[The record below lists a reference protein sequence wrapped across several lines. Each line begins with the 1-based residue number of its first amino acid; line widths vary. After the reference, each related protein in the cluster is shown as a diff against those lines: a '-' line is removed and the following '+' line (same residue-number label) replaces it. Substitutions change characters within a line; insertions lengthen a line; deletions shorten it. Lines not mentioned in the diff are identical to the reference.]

1 MEILG
6 MSPDTLII
14 TVIVILAFVAIFG
27 GSFYA
32 SRYQKAGPNEVLL
45 VSGRKYSYT
54 DHDGSRKQRGFKIV
68 RGGTFVWPVIE
79 KFDRLSLELLTL
91 DIITPEFYTK
101 RGVPVKVDGVAQIK
115 VKSDDISVA
124 TAAEQFLSKSVGDIM
139 GIAKLMM
146 AGHLRGIL
154 GTMTVEDLLAGHETF
169 AQQVA
174 NVTAA
179 DISNMGMTV
188 VSFTIRDISDSR
200 GYLEALGK
208 PQIAIVKRDAAIG
221 EAEAGRDSTIRS
233 AQANQEAQMGKL
245 AADTKIAEANRD
257 YQLKMAEYNM
267 ATSQAKAEADLA
279 YDLQKFKTE
288 QIVKKE
294 EVGVQLVEK
303 QAQIAVQEQEISRK
317 EKELAATVTKP
328 AEADRLRV
336 QTIADGEQYRLKA
349 TAAGQAEATRVTG
362 LAQADIVRAQG
373 EAQAAASKA
382 QGLAQA
388 EVIKA
393 TGDATAQ
400 AMNEKAAAWAKY
412 NEAAMI
418 EVLADKLPEIAKVV
432 FGPLAK
438 TDKITIVS
446 QDGTLGASKFSGDMA
461 NIASSMPAILKAL
474 TGADIS
480 QLLTKVP
487 GLGEV
492 KPLTAATPTAQPEQT
507 A

>member
-1 MEILG
+1 MDILG
-6 MSPDTLII
+6 MSSGAVIATTLIVLG
-14 TVIVILAFVAIFG
+14 VIAIMG

-45 VSGRKYSYT
+45 VSGRKYSFL
-54 DHDGSRKQRGFKIV
+54 DADGIRKPRGFKIV
-68 RGGTFVWPVIE
+68 HGGTFVWPVIE
-79 KFDRLSLELLTL
+79 KYSSLSLELLTL
-91 DIITPEFYTK
+91 DIVTPEFYTK

-115 VKSDDISVA
+115 VRSDDISIA
-124 TAAEQFLSKSVGDIM
+124 TAAEQFLTKSVGDIM

-154 GTMTVEDLLAGHETF
+154 GTMTVEDLLAGHEAF

-179 DISNMGMTV
+179 DLANMGLEV
-188 VSFTIRDISDSR
+188 ISFTIREISDSR

-208 PQIAIVKRDAAIG
+208 PQIASVKRDAAIG
-221 EAEAGRDSTIRS
+221 EAEASRDATIRS
-233 AQANQEAQMGKL
+233 AQANQEAQTGKL
-245 AADTKIAEANRD
+245 AADAKVAEANRD
-257 YQLKMAEYNM
+257 YQLKLAEYNM
-267 ATSQAKAEADLA
+267 ATQQAKAESDLA

-288 QIVKKE
+288 QAVKKE
-294 EVGVQLVEK
+294 EVGVELAEK
-303 QAQIAVQEQEISRK
+303 QAQIAVQEQEIARK
-317 EKELAATVTKP
+317 EKELQATVNKP

-336 QTIADGEQYRLKA
+336 QTMAEAEQFRLKA
-349 TAAGQAEATRVTG
+349 TAEGQAEATRATG
-362 LAQADIVRAQG
+362 LAQADVVRAQG
-373 EAQAAASKA
+373 EAQAASSKA

-393 TGDATAQ
+393 QGDATAE
-400 AMNEKAAAWAKY
+400 AMSHKAVAWAEY

-446 QDGTLGASKFSGDMA
+446 QDGTLGANKFSGDMA
-461 NIASSMPAILKAL
+461 NIAASMPAILKAL
-474 TGADIS
+474 TGADIA

-492 KPLTAATPTAQPEQT
+492 QAVTPPAAAPPA
-507 A
+507 ADV

>member
-1 MEILG
+1 MDIFG
-6 MSPDTLII
+6 MGSG
-14 TVIVILAFVAIFG
+14 TVIATTVVVLGIIAIMG

-32 SRYQKAGPNEVLL
+32 SRYQKAGPNERLL
-45 VSGRKYSYT
+45 VSGRKYPYI
-54 DHDGSRKQRGFKIV
+54 DADGTRKSRGFKIV
-68 RGGTFVWPVIE
+68 AGGTFVWPVIE
-79 KFDRLSLELLTL
+79 KYNSLSLELLTL
-91 DIITPEFYTK
+91 DIVTPEFYTK

-115 VKSDDISVA
+115 VRSDDVSIA
-124 TAAEQFLSKSVGDIM
+124 TAAEQFLSKSVGDVM

-154 GTMTVEDLLAGHETF
+154 GTMTVEDILAGHEAF

-174 NVTAA
+174 SVTAA
-179 DISNMGMTV
+179 DLANMGLEV
-188 VSFTIRDISDSR
+188 ISFTIRDITDSR

-221 EAEAGRDSTIRS
+221 EAEATRDSTIRS
-233 AQANQEAQMGKL
+233 ASANQEAQTGKL
-245 AADTKIAEANRD
+245 AADTRIAEANRD
-257 YQLKMAEYNM
+257 YQLKLAEYNM
-267 ATSQAKAEADLA
+267 ATKQATAEADLA
-279 YDLQKFKTE
+279 YDLQKFKTA
-288 QIVKKE
+288 QAVKTE
-294 EVGVQLVEK
+294 EVGVELADK
-303 QAQIAVQEQEISRK
+303 HAQIAVQEQEILRR
-317 EKELAATVTKP
+317 EKELSATINKP
-328 AEADRLRV
+328 AEADRMRM
-336 QTIADGEQYRLKA
+336 QTLADGEQYRLKA
-349 TAAGQAEATRVTG
+349 TAEGQAAATVATG
-362 LAQADIVRAQG
+362 LAQAQIVQAQG

-393 TGDATAQ
+393 QGDATAE
-400 AMNEKAAAWAKY
+400 AMAHKATAWAEY

-446 QDGTLGASKFSGDMA
+446 QDGTLGANKFSGDMA
-461 NIASSMPAILKAL
+461 NIAASMPAILKAL
-474 TGADIS
+474 TGADIA

-492 KPLTAATPTAQPEQT
+492 KPVTPPAAEA
-507 A
+507 